1 MAPIENSS
9 LPGSDIWLK
18 GKSSPRQ
25 NLSKSS
31 DPLDPCKILEPSRKK
46 IQSLES
52 QRVMAVL
59 LETAR
64 RIEIVTVLPH
74 VLKLLSRFSVVL
86 GTDLVAL
93 LENHGKLEEE
103 FKQTRKD
110 LTDAKKQSTDTELDC
125 ASTTEEDCTRNPQ
138 ESVDP
143 EDVHLAYVECSRI
156 EILEREAA
164 LLEQRVKYSLRDI
177 LRYFKKN
184 PKAIEVIL
192 GEQMFQW

>member
-1 MAPIENSS
+1 
-9 LPGSDIWLK
+9 
-18 GKSSPRQ
+18 
-25 NLSKSS
+25 
-31 DPLDPCKILEPSRKK
+31 
-46 IQSLES
+46 
-52 QRVMAVL
+52 MAVL

-125 ASTTEEDCTRNPQ
+125 APTTEEDCTRNPQ
-138 ESVDP
+138 AESAKQEFVDP